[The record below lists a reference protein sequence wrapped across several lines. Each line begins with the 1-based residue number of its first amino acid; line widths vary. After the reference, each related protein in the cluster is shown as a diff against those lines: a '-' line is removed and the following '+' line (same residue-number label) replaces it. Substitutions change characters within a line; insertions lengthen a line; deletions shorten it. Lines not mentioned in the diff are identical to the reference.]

1 MYPSLLAT
9 PLSSVL
15 DSKDISTVKSSR
27 GLLDRGYYH
36 FDRFQYNE
44 ALEYFSEALRIEPGS
59 DAARAAYNQVIQA
72 VVPRWHF
79 NMLNDQW
86 RNESYDAAI
95 RNTVDETATVLDI
108 GSGSGL
114 LAMMAARAGA
124 KMTYSCEMNTTIAD
138 LAKRVVSANGYGQS
152 VKIIGKKSN
161 DLLPGVDLPERADV
175 LITETLDSG
184 LLGEGIL
191 PIIIDAKERLLVEN
205 ARIIPR
211 GAKIYG
217 ALLESR
223 KIWDLNY
230 VNTAA
235 GFDVGLFNTFST
247 AGSFPVRLER
257 FPHKFLTEAVEIC
270 QFDFMYGSLEPRNF
284 KIPVATVQSGLCH
297 AIAYWFDLYLDEKI
311 CYSTSPLNSKSH
323 WKQAIYPF
331 ACPVAVEADQDLM
344 LSAQQWLTKID
355 FQIGI

>member
-1 MYPSLLAT
+1 MITLK
-9 PLSSVL
+9 SV
-15 DSKDISTVKSSR
+15 S
-27 GLLDRGYYH
+27 GLLEKGYQH
-36 FDRFQYNE
+36 FDRFQYGD
-44 ALEYFSEALRIEPGS
+44 ALGYFAEALRIEPGS
-59 DAARAAYNQVIQA
+59 EEARAGCNQVIQA
-72 VVPRWHF
+72 IVPRWHF
-79 NMLNDQW
+79 NMLNDRW

-95 RNTVDETATVLDI
+95 RNTVDETGTVLDI

-138 LAKRVVSANGYGQS
+138 LAKRIVSANGYGEG
-152 VKIIGKKSN
+152 VKIIGKKSS
-161 DLLPGVDLPERADV
+161 DLLLGVDLPERVDV

-191 PIIIDAKERLLVEN
+191 PIIIDARERLLVEN
-205 ARIIPR
+205 AKIIPR

-217 ALLESR
+217 ALLDSQ

-230 VNTAA
+230 VNMAA

-257 FPHKFLTEAVEIC
+257 FPHKFLTEAVEVC
-270 QFDFMYGSLEPRNF
+270 EFDFMYGSLEPRKF
-284 KIPVATVQSGLCH
+284 KIPLTTVQSGLCH
-297 AIAYWFDLYLDEKI
+297 AVAYWFDLYLDDKV
-311 CYSTSPLNSKSH
+311 CYSTSPLNSSSH

-331 ACPVAVEADQDLM
+331 ASPVALEADQNLI
-344 LSAQQWLTKID
+344 LSAQQELTRID
-355 FQIGI
+355 FQVEI